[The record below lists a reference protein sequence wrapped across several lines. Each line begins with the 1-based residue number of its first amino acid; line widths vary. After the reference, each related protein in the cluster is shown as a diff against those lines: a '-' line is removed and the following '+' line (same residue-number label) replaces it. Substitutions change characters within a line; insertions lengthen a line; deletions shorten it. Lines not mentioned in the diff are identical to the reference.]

1 MRSKWNAPT
10 SWRTRTDGRTSHNTS
25 SPPPLLLL
33 SLSDRGRGTSQ
44 DRKGKDTS
52 EWGTLTSWRARMD
65 EQVWDQVREFKG
77 VGLTFGDPRP
87 SHASRKEAFVVIV
100 ACTVV
105 GILIVDELIG

>member
-1 MRSKWNAPT
+1 MLQPLLVSAGDEEQVECTYLLENMDRWT
-10 SWRTRTDGRTSHNTS
+10 DRQTDRRTDRWMSHNTS
-25 SPPPLLLL
+25 SPPPSLSS

-77 VGLTFGDPRP
+77 VGLT
-87 SHASRKEAFVVIV
+87 
-100 ACTVV
+100 
-105 GILIVDELIG
+105 